1 MKQQNKSY
9 KFELIYNMVMFKSV
23 SFCNKILVDLH
34 MNIVIFICQAPIIEI
49 YQLKGVI
56 ERKSLDSIFVRIDI

>member
-1 MKQQNKSY
+1 
-9 KFELIYNMVMFKSV
+9 MVMFKSV

>member
-1 MKQQNKSY
+1 M
-9 KFELIYNMVMFKSV
+9 MMFKSV

-56 ERKSLDSIFVRIDI
+56 ARKKSLDCIFVRIDI